1 MKKKLKFG
9 LFALNSESGIAMTT
23 SKKRWLAKIDEI
35 IQVAKFCD
43 KHFDYLFSVQRWLGF
58 GGKTDPAG
66 LTYDSSSF
74 ISALSLITK
83 KIKLI
88 VTMHTSII
96 HPTHAARI
104 ISTIDQFSKGR
115 TLLNL
120 VCGWNQKEFKM
131 FDAKKAPNLKAYKQ
145 GEEWI
150 KIFKSILANKKK
162 SFSGNFFNVKRAQ
175 SKPLL
180 YKGRHPTIL
189 SAAFSPPGRV
199 FALKNCDILVTMFS
213 DLIALK
219 HQVASIKR
227 KSRMKNKK
235 FEVFALCHIVCKKT
249 DKQAIEYY
257 DDYSKHKIDK
267 VAVSNFSTIIAKNPK
282 NKILKSIQKNNLQ
295 KMAGGIGSYPIIGS
309 PKKVISELDKIKN
322 AGIDGVMVSFLNY
335 KDEIKFFTQK
345 VLNVINKQYLK

>member
-9 LFALNSESGIAMTT
+9 LFAINSESGIAMTT
-23 SKKRWLAKIDEI
+23 SKKRWFAKTDEI
-35 IQVAKFCD
+35 VEVAKFCD
-43 KHFDYLFSVQRWLGF
+43 KYFDYIFSVQRWLGF

-88 VTMHTSII
+88 ITMHTSII

-104 ISTIDQFSKGR
+104 VATIDQFSKGR

-131 FDAKKAPNLKAYKQ
+131 FDAKKKPNLKAYDQ
-145 GEEWI
+145 GAEWI
-150 KIFKSILANKKK
+150 KIFKSILSNKKI
-162 SFSGNFFNVKRAQ
+162 SLDGNFFKVKKAQ
-175 SKPLL
+175 SKPVL
-180 YKGRHPTIL
+180 YKNRQPKIL
-189 SAAFSPPGRV
+189 SAAFSPSGRD

-213 DLIALK
+213 DITALK

-227 KSRMKNKK
+227 KSKIKKKN
-235 FEVFALCHIVCKKT
+235 FEVFTLCHIVCKKT
-249 DKQAIEYY
+249 DKQAQEYY

-267 VAVSNFSTIIAKNPK
+267 IAVSNFSNIIAKNPK
-282 NKILKSIQKNNLQ
+282 NKILKSIQKKNLQ
-295 KMAGGIGSYPIIGS
+295 KMAGGIGSYPIVGS
-309 PKKVISELDKIKN
+309 PKKVIFELNKIKN
-322 AGIDGVMVSFLNY
+322 SGIDGVVISFLNY
-335 KDEIKFFTQK
+335 KDEIKFFTRK
-345 VLNVINKQYLK
+345 VINVINK